1 MRQDDASAGDS
12 MNGMELIDFH
22 KMRTGVQDNAWPAG
36 DEEVLAAERKLWSAL
51 VRTGIF
57 ADVEVDRTDDPDR
70 LVIAM
75 CRFPFQLS
83 AEVAA
88 EALERLW
95 LDRLR
100 YEFWEAH
107 ALIVTRDQVEL
118 EAASR
123 SGSGGHFVTLH
134 VVAQQ
139 SPFPAQRTPY
149 PSERPTAAPAR

>member
-1 MRQDDASAGDS
+1 MS
-12 MNGMELIDFH
+12 GMELIDFH
-22 KMRTGVQDNAWPAG
+22 KLRTAVQGNAWRAG
-36 DEEVLAAERKLWSAL
+36 ADDVLAVERKLWSGL
-51 VRTGIF
+51 VGTGIF

-75 CRFPFQLS
+75 CRYPFQLS
-83 AEVAA
+83 ADVAA

-100 YEFWEAH
+100 YDFWDAH
-107 ALIVTRDQVEL
+107 TLIVARDQVEL
-118 EAASR
+118 EAAAR
-123 SGSGGHFVTLH
+123 AGSDGHFVTLH
-134 VVAQQ
+134 VLAQQ